1 MNKTG
6 NIIKNLEHS
15 WNWFFL
21 LSSGFK
27 ITFSHLQIQRFH
39 IKLPLASIVFFVLSI
54 KFAYASIPTTQVT
67 STGANFWTAVATSA
81 NGTKI
86 VAVSNN
92 GNIGVGNGD
101 IWISSDSGATWT
113 LKTPSGPLHSQKFT
127 SAVSDYS
134 GVHLAVTIASG
145 DIYTSSDSGSTWTN
159 RTVSSSMSGKR
170 WAGIASDYTGRYL
183 VAVDSGS
190 FGPAIYGGIWTS
202 SDSGITWS
210 QQTSNTDTTRYS
222 SVASS
227 RDGSHLIVG
236 SDSGYYISTNSGLTW
251 TNNNSFSPN
260 CVASS
265 ADGNVLL
272 AGVRGGYAYLSTN
285 GGSTWTA
292 QNSPLGSQDWIGVS
306 MSADGRVLAATAW
319 TGGTYLST
327 DSGSTFNTVTM
338 ALFGGPTDAIS
349 VSANGAT
356 LAIVAANDDIY
367 YSSLLSVSSL
377 SATTGT
383 IGATVI
389 ITGTGFTNSSTVSF
403 GSTAATSVIYNSST
417 SLTITVPNLITTV
430 YDVQVTT
437 AGVASSVWVGD
448 QFTFTPVPLPTIS
461 TISPISGVT
470 AGGTSVTIT
479 GTYLSGATVTV
490 GGSAATIVS
499 TSLNS
504 ITMTTPVVSAGARDV
519 VVTTP
524 SGSVT
529 SIGSFTFV
537 APPLATSLV
546 AGTSNFFKG
555 NSTTLTPTFSAGTAT
570 INGVTDL
577 IISGTPVTVSPT
589 VTTIYTLTVTNSLS
603 ATATISSTI
612 TVIPSPT
619 LTFANSSPSSLLVGS
634 TLTNAVSSSLSGG
647 NYGSIAYISSNTSI
661 ATVSTSGVVT
671 AVGAGTATITA
682 LQYASDGNNS
692 SAAASY
698 PITVTAPVIPVAP
711 VALVSAGISIINT
724 TQTYTGQPLPVTVTT
739 SPSNL
744 TAAITYSPGFTTPTE
759 AGTYYVLVNIS
770 GSSSYYGS
778 QSSVL
783 TILPAPQTVSIITPS
798 IFNVGVP
805 VILSAISK
813 SNGPILFSLVSGN
826 ATLAGST
833 LTALDTN
840 PIVVK
845 AMQAGTN
852 NYQAAS
858 ALVNL
863 TALQIKPAIT
873 IQPIAAVSVNQAGS
887 TTLSV
892 TASSNS
898 GNTYQWYFNNAA
910 IIGATSSIYSITNA
924 QLVNA
929 GAYTVII
936 SNTAGSVTS
945 NPSILSV
952 LTSPTITT
960 QPSNQVVA
968 SGSSAVLTV
977 ANNGSASTYQ
987 WYLNGTPIVGATAAN
1002 YIMPLVNSTN
1012 TGSYT
1017 VGITNAAGAVT
1028 SNAAT
1033 VSLASG
1039 TLVNLSDL
1047 GIINSS
1053 NTSYTT
1059 GFVISQGNETVL
1071 IRAVGPVLST
1081 LGVTGVL
1088 TLPQLQLFDSLGKV
1102 IATNTAWGTSAVK
1115 GNSTAS
1121 ATIVPVTYSLMAS
1134 AGAFSLPAGS
1144 NDCALIVTLPPGQYT
1159 AQVTAL
1165 NGNSGKVMVEVYQVP
1180 NL

>member
-1 MNKTG
+1 MSYKNKYLFSAVLAFSCF
-6 NIIKNLEHS
+6 I
-15 WNWFFL
+15 
-21 LSSGFK
+21 LSS
-27 ITFSHLQIQRFH
+27 
-39 IKLPLASIVFFVLSI
+39 PLVL
-54 KFAYASIPTTQVT
+54 ATTSFTKVT
-67 STGANFWTAVATSA
+67 STGSKWWSSIASSGDGTHVFAVEGGQ
-81 NGTKI
+81 NG
-86 VAVSNN
+86 VS
-92 GNIGVGNGD
+92 GD
-101 IWISSDSGATWT
+101 IWTSADSGATWIDV
-113 LKTPSGPLHSQKFT
+113 T
-127 SAVSDYS
+127 STGSAHNLLWISITSDITGQYLAAVVKNGDIWTSNNYGVTWTNQTASVSSMHGLQWYGVASDYS
-134 GVHLAVTIASG
+134 GQHLSAIA
-145 DIYTSSDSGSTWTN
+145 
-159 RTVSSSMSGKR
+159 
-170 WAGIASDYTGRYL
+170 RY
-183 VAVDSGS
+183 
-190 FGPAIYGGIWTS
+190 YGG
-202 SDSGITWS
+202 
-210 QQTSNTDTTRYS
+210 
-222 SVASS
+222 
-227 RDGSHLIVG
+227 L
-236 SDSGYYISTNSGLTW
+236 
-251 TNNNSFSPN
+251 P
-260 CVASS
+260 
-265 ADGNVLL
+265 
-272 AGVRGGYAYLSTN
+272 GGHPPATN
-285 GGSTWTA
+285 GGVWISSNAGVTWTQTSASTTA
-292 QNSPLGSQDWIGVS
+292 QYTSIASSSDGTKLIAGASGTGVYISHDGGTSWSLNSDSDILGPGGYVGVAS
-306 MSADGRVLAATAW
+306 NADGRVLVVTSLNKYL
-319 TGGTYLST
+319 YLST
-327 DSGSTFNTVTM
+327 DYGSTWIKETSLGAANWWGVTVSADGSKIAASIYGGSSVLSTNSGASFPYLATPFNYIE
-338 ALFGGPTDAIS
+338 GGDLNL
-349 VSANGAT
+349 SANGAN
-356 LAIVAANDDIY
+356 LIAGNMNDFIY
-367 YSSLLSVSSL
+367 YTSPTVAVSAL

-403 GSTAATSVIYNSST
+403 GSTAATSVTYNSST
-417 SLTITVPNLITTV
+417 SLTITVPNLITGL

-529 SIGSFTFV
+529 STGSFTYV
-537 APPLATSLV
+537 APPVATSLV

-570 INGVTDL
+570 INGVTGL
-577 IISGTPVTVSPT
+577 IVSGTPVTVSPT
-589 VTTIYTLTVTNSLS
+589 VTTLYTLTVTNSLG
-603 ATATISSTI
+603 ATATIASTI

-619 LTFANSSPSSLLVGS
+619 LTFANSSPSSLLVGL
-634 TLTNAVSSSLSGG
+634 TLTDAVSSSLSGG
-647 NYGSIAYISSNTSI
+647 SYGSIAYISSNTSI
-661 ATVSTSGVVT
+661 ATVSASGVVT

-698 PITVTAPVIPVAP
+698 PITVTAPVIPVTP
-711 VALVSAGISIINT
+711 VALVAAGISITNT
-724 TQTYTGQPLPVTVTT
+724 TQTYTGQPLPVTVNT

-783 TILPAPQTVSIITPS
+783 TILPASQTVSIITPAAL
-798 IFNVGVP
+798 NVGVP
-805 VILSAISK
+805 VNLSATSK
-813 SNGPILFSLVSGN
+813 SNGPIVFSLVSGN
-826 ATLAGST
+826 ATLSGST

-840 PIVVK
+840 LIVVK
-845 AMQAGTN
+845 ATQAGTN
-852 NYQAAS
+852 DYQTATAT
-858 ALVNL
+858 LNL
-863 TALQIKPAIT
+863 TALQIKPVIV
-873 IQPIAAVSVNQAGS
+873 IQPIAATNVNQGGS

-892 TASSNS
+892 TGSSNS
-898 GNTYQWYFNNAA
+898 GNTYQWYINNAA
-910 IIGATSSIYSITNA
+910 ITGATSSAYTLTNA
-924 QLVNA
+924 QLINA
-929 GAYTVII
+929 GNYTVII
-936 SNTAGSVTS
+936 SNAAGSVTS
-945 NPSILSV
+945 TPTILSV
-952 LTSPTITT
+952 LTPPTITT
-960 QPSNQVVA
+960 QPSNQVA
-968 SGSSAVLTV
+968 LNGSSSVLSVSSSGAT
-977 ANNGSASTYQ
+977 STFQ
-987 WYLNGTPIVGATAAN
+987 WYLNGSAIAGANSSN
-1002 YIMPLVNSTN
+1002 YIIPSVDSKNI
-1012 TGSYT
+1012 GSYT
-1017 VGITNAAGAVT
+1017 VSVTNSAGTVT

-1088 TLPQLQLFDSLGKV
+1088 TQPQLQLFDSLGKI
-1102 IATNTAWGTSAVK
+1102 IATNTAWDTSAVK

-1121 ATIVPVTYSLMAS
+1121 ATIVPVTNSLMAS

-1165 NGNSGKVMVEVYQVP
+1165 NVNSGKVMVEVYQVP
-1180 NL
+1180 NQ